1 MDPLILVIIYSIIII
16 IAITINCFWICES
29 CKYKKLNKT
38 NLNELNEITIPLE
51 LEDLFDKM
59 LGNKLTEEPQSP
71 KVLA

>member
-1 MDPLILVIIYSIIII
+1 MDPLILVIIYSLIII

-29 CKYKKLNKT
+29 CKYKKPNKT
-38 NLNELNEITIPLE
+38 NLNEITIPLE